1 MDGPATQYRQ
11 KANYFYLSSE
21 PYIWRSPVLVLKLG
35 MGWGTD
41 GGGGLKRS
49 GQVVE
54 KGEVTPDGLKRS
66 GQVAEQGE
74 DTPDGLKRSG
84 QVVEQGEDTPDGL
97 KRSGQVV
104 EQGEVT
110 PDGQRL
116 NEKLN
121 KGSFSISQRML
132 LNEGLR

>member
-54 KGEVTPDGLKRS
+54 
-66 GQVAEQGE
+66 
-74 DTPDGLKRSG
+74 
-84 QVVEQGEDTPDGL
+84 
-97 KRSGQVV
+97 
-104 EQGEVT
+104 QGEVT